1 MPLLPQLLLIMLH
14 VAAATYSAV
23 ADYVECCSATATVT
37 ATDAAANAA
46 VVVNSTIATAAV
58 VATL

>member
-1 MPLLPQLLLIMLH
+1 MLH
-14 VAAATYSAV
+14 VAAATYLAI

-37 ATDAAANAA
+37 DAATNAA